1 MKRTIIITGAA
12 GNMGLAVVKKFA
24 SGNYN
29 VLAVVSPGKAADSP
43 SMSGEVVVE
52 ADLTDETQA
61 ESIVETCIEKF
72 GRIDAAILLVG
83 GFAAGGLAKANGKAI
98 KKMIALNFET
108 AYYVARPVFERM
120 KNSGTGGRIVLVGA
134 RPALSAKDGKA
145 LIAYA
150 LSKSMLFKLAELLNE
165 EGAPHQIVTSVIVP
179 STIDT
184 PQNREAMPDSDFSKW
199 VSTEEIASA
208 ISFLCSA
215 ENGALRE
222 PVIKMYGRS

>member
-1 MKRTIIITGAA
+1 MKRTVIITGAA
-12 GNMGLAVVKKFA
+12 GNLGLAVVKRFTADK
-24 SGNYN
+24 YN
-29 VLAVVSPGKAADSP
+29 VFAVVSPGKAADFP

-52 ADLTDETQA
+52 ADLTDETQG
-61 ESIVETCIEKF
+61 ESIVNTCIEKF
-72 GRIDAAILLVG
+72 GRVDAAILLVG
-83 GFAAGGLAKANGKAI
+83 GFAAGGLTKANGKAI

-108 AYYVARPVFERM
+108 AYYVARPAFERM

-134 RPALSAKDGKA
+134 RPALNARDGKS
-145 LIAYA
+145 LIAYT
-150 LSKSMLFKLAELLNE
+150 LSKSMLFKLAELMNE
-165 EGAPHQIVTSVIVP
+165 EGAPHQIVTSVVVP

-199 VSTEEIASA
+199 VPAEEIASA

-215 ENGALRE
+215 ESSALSE